1 MDGICDVMLEYN
13 IHKERKDSNRFA
25 KGMSTTFQTLHGLV
39 DKGVKVDLGIPY
51 DLWDK
56 PSAEITNLKTQCEDM
71 MEKHEADIE
80 QWYYHHQQQQYIII
94 LNRFDQDCLIMFHK
108 IIDDLYRWS
117 ILIYRLFTI
126 NHEQL
131 MEYKNIHGGMT
142 IIDKEIFEN
151 FYQ

>member
-1 MDGICDVMLEYN
+1 MAYEWLMSYN
-13 IHKERKDSNRFA
+13 ERRANRIINYIRHIHNGDER
-25 KGMSTTFQTLHGLV
+25 
-39 DKGVKVDLGIPY
+39 
-51 DLWDK
+51 
-56 PSAEITNLKTQCEDM
+56 
-71 MEKHEADIE
+71 
-80 QWYYHHQQQQYIII
+80 II
-94 LNRFDQDCLIMFHK
+94 LNRFDRDCLIMFHK

-142 IIDKEIFEN
+142 IIDKERFEN